1 MSKNFVSL
9 VFIAFFVAVVATYL
23 SGDYESLVVQL
34 WNLIPPLLA
43 AVCGIF
49 AVKIYNLNNPHAKAI
64 ALMAL
69 GVFFWF
75 LGDFIWA
82 IFEYFLNKSPF
93 PSVADLFYLLAYP
106 LLLIGLIIELRSNV
120 LKFNLTKILLGTVI
134 AIVLGIIVVYFG
146 VIKAYA
152 PEESLVNNAIAMAYG
167 IGDLILIIFGMA
179 VLGVAIGYH
188 KGKLFFPWISIVCG
202 FCLILLADILF
213 AVYREE
219 YESFLGLFRNID
231 LGWISGFL
239 FIAFGFYSIGKTLK
253 EAKNKLLKLAGG

>member
-1 MSKNFVSL
+1 MI
-9 VFIAFFVAVVATYL
+9 FIAFFIAVLATYL

-34 WNLIPPLLA
+34 WNLAPPLTA

-49 AVKIYNLNNPHAKAI
+49 AIKVYNLNNPHAKAI
-64 ALMAL
+64 AFMSL

-82 IFEYFLNKSPF
+82 IFEYFLNISPF
-93 PSVADLFYLLAYP
+93 PSVADFFYLLAYP
-106 LLLIGLIIELRSNV
+106 LLLVGLTVELKSNV
-120 LKFNLTKILLGTVI
+120 LKFSWTKILLGVVI
-134 AIVLGIIVVYFG
+134 AVLLGILVIYFG

-152 PEESLVNNAIAMAYG
+152 PEESLVNNVIAMAYG

-179 VLGVAIGYH
+179 VLGVAIGYQ

-213 AVYREE
+213 AVYREQ
-219 YESFLGLFRNID
+219 YESYLGLFRNID

-239 FIAFGFYSIGKTLK
+239 LIAFGFYGIGETLK
-253 EAKNKLLKLAGG
+253 EAKKKLLKLTGS